1 MGRARPAH
9 PEPAPTARLLS
20 ALVFLASVAL
30 VLALPLVFDS
40 RALDMFR
47 EPKSELALACWGVLA
62 AVFAVGNLGGPAWR
76 DWWWAPWAGVLAGGA
91 VSALACPEPGR
102 ALANLAPLA
111 LAALGWGAVRQLSE
125 ERRRSLLRL
134 VVWAGAAEAVLV
146 LLFLRPSWQP
156 ETFSQFGAMVGRY
169 AWIGTLGNPADVA
182 TFLALPA
189 LLAAQRAI
197 STRRRRLAWTGA
209 AVLLAGVVLGTR
221 TITGA
226 LALAAGGLVI
236 AWRVTSRR
244 WRLPVVAG
252 VTAAAVLVF
261 LMTPLAGRVRAAV
274 SEVKSGGLIQLA
286 SFRGAAFAA
295 AGSMLAARPLTG
307 VGYGLFEA
315 DSFRFQSP
323 DTLADRGRV
332 LGLVTG
338 FGEAHNDLLQYAA
351 ETGLL
356 GVALAAAGAA
366 LALRRG
372 RAGGAGLLDPVPLAA
387 AALVVVLAEFPLHLA
402 ANAAQWAVL
411 AALALPPLPPPPKIA
426 AGQERARLLAVG
438 LLAGAVLAVA
448 WQQYRAGMAFEQ
460 AKVLVSTL
468 RAAPARSPVKTELAR
483 AALANLRRWAFWRPF
498 SWEADVT
505 LGNIAFEAGE
515 TRAALAS
522 FGRALALADRPEI
535 RFDLGMALLASG
547 NEEAGMTRLE
557 QAVKLNPAV
566 FRAITD
572 PKLARALRRRLDAS
586 GYGAK
591 HAWMYE
597 GTPAA
602 TP

>member
-1 MGRARPAH
+1 M
-9 PEPAPTARLLS
+9 
-20 ALVFLASVAL
+20 
-30 VLALPLVFDS
+30 
-40 RALDMFR
+40 
-47 EPKSELALACWGVLA
+47 
-62 AVFAVGNLGGPAWR
+62 
-76 DWWWAPWAGVLAGGA
+76 
-91 VSALACPEPGR
+91 
-102 ALANLAPLA
+102 
-111 LAALGWGAVRQLSE
+111 
-125 ERRRSLLRL
+125 
-134 VVWAGAAEAVLV
+134 
-146 LLFLRPSWQP
+146 
-156 ETFSQFGAMVGRY
+156 
-169 AWIGTLGNPADVA
+169 
-182 TFLALPA
+182 
-189 LLAAQRAI
+189 
-197 STRRRRLAWTGA
+197 
-209 AVLLAGVVLGTR
+209 
-221 TITGA
+221 
-226 LALAAGGLVI
+226 I

-261 LMTPLAGRVRAAV
+261 LVTPLAGRVRTAV

-315 DSFRFQSP
+315 NSFRFQSP

-372 RAGGAGLLDPVPLAA
+372 RAGGGGLLDPVPLAA

-411 AALALPPLPPPPKIA
+411 AALALPPLPPPPA
-426 AGQERARLLAVG
+426 TAGWQERARLLAVG

-505 LGNIAFEAGE
+505 LGNVAFEAGE

-602 TP
+602 AP

>member
-1 MGRARPAH
+1 MRRAHSAQGVPS
-9 PEPAPTARLLS
+9 PTARLLS
-20 ALVFLASVAL
+20 TLAFLASAAL

-40 RALDMFR
+40 RALDIFR

-62 AVFAVGNLGGPAWR
+62 AAFAVGNLGGPAWR

-91 VSALACPEPGR
+91 VSAVACPEPGR

-134 VVWAGAAEAVLV
+134 VVWAGAIEAVLV
-146 LLFLRPSWQP
+146 LLFLWPEWRP
-156 ETFSQFGAMVGRY
+156 ETFSQFGELSDRY
-169 AWIGTLGNPADVA
+169 AWIGTLGNPADVS
-182 TFLALPA
+182 TFLVLPA
-189 LLAAQRAI
+189 LLAAQHALAAP
-197 STRRRRLAWTGA
+197 RRRLVWAGA

-221 TITGA
+221 TITGVV
-226 LALAAGGLVI
+226 ALAAGGLVI
-236 AWRVTSRR
+236 AWHAAPRR

-252 VTAAAVLVF
+252 VSAAAVLVF
-261 LMTPLAGRVRAAV
+261 LVTPLAGRVRTAV
-274 SEVKSGGLIQLA
+274 SEVKSGGLIRLA

-295 AGSMLAARPLTG
+295 AGAMLAARPVSG
-307 VGYGLFEA
+307 VGFGLFEA
-315 DSFRFQSP
+315 NSFRFQSP
-323 DTLADRGRV
+323 EALAERGRV

-338 FGEAHNDLLQYAA
+338 FGEAHNELLQHAA

-356 GVALAAAGAA
+356 GVALAVAGVA
-366 LALRRG
+366 LALRR
-372 RAGGAGLLDPVPLAA
+372 RTRTGGLFDPVPLAA
-387 AALVVVLAEFPLHLA
+387 AALVVMLAEFPLHLA

-411 AALALPPLPPPPKIA
+411 AALALPALPPPPTT
-426 AGQERARLLAVG
+426 AGWRGRARLLAVG
-438 LLAGAVLAVA
+438 ILAGAVLAVA
-448 WQQYRAGMAFEQ
+448 WQRYRAGTAFEQ
-460 AKVLVSTL
+460 AKVLVGTL

-483 AALANLRRWAFWRPF
+483 TAFANLRHWAFWRPY
-498 SWEADVT
+498 SWEADVI
-505 LGNIAFEAGE
+505 LGNVAVEAGE

-535 RFDLGMALLASG
+535 RFDLGMALLAAG
-547 NEEAGMTRLE
+547 DEDAGMTRLE

-566 FRAITD
+566 FSAITD

-591 HAWMYE
+591 HAWIYE

>member
-1 MGRARPAH
+1 VGRARPAH
-9 PEPAPTARLLS
+9 PDPGPTARLVSLLAYLVS
-20 ALVFLASVAL
+20 AVL
-30 VLALPLVFDS
+30 VLGLPLVFDS
-40 RALDMFR
+40 RALDLFR

-102 ALANLAPLA
+102 ALADLAPLA
-111 LAALGWGAVRQLSE
+111 LVALGWGAVRQLSE
-125 ERRRSLLRL
+125 ERRRSLARL
-134 VVWAGAAEAVLV
+134 VVWAAAIEAVLV

-156 ETFSQFGAMVGRY
+156 EAFSQFGAMVGRY

-182 TFLALPA
+182 TFLVLPA
-189 LLAAQRAI
+189 LLAAQKAL
-197 STRRRRLAWTGA
+197 SARRRRSVWWAA

-261 LMTPLAGRVRAAV
+261 LVTPLAGRVRTAV

-315 DSFRFQSP
+315 NSFRFQSP

-338 FGEAHNDLLQYAA
+338 FGEAHNDLLQHAA

-356 GVALAAAGAA
+356 GVALAAAGIA

-372 RAGGAGLLDPVPLAA
+372 RASVGLLDPVPLAA
-387 AALVVVLAEFPLHLA
+387 AALVVMLAEFPLHLA

-411 AALALPPLPPPPKIA
+411 AALALPPLPPPPTV
-426 AGQERARLLAVG
+426 AGWQERARLLAVG

-448 WQQYRAGMAFEQ
+448 WQQYRAGIAFEQ

-483 AALANLRRWAFWRPF
+483 AAFANLRRWAFWRPY
-498 SWEADVT
+498 SWEADVI
-505 LGNIAFEAGE
+505 LGNVAFEAGE

-535 RFDLGMALLASG
+535 RFDLGMALLAAG
-547 NEEAGMTRLE
+547 DEDAGMTRLE